1 MRLGYKSK
9 LLLESLVSA
18 GADALDVCA
27 YPKSILMNLGGWNEE
42 KYASRQLKR
51 MQEAGWIVW
60 DDSRETGE
68 WVLKLTQAGVNE
80 ISSDLDPEL
89 LWDRKW
95 DGNWRIVGF
104 DLPAHRRDL
113 RRRLVDWLHVNRFGC
128 LQGSL
133 WVTPCLDDNW
143 EAGLKGMKINPSAV
157 SFFEGHSFAWS
168 KDTKLVTKAWNFKE
182 INRLYRELL
191 NLRSSTR
198 SDSLKRE
205 LGSWIQNENAIL
217 KEVMAKDPFLPRELL
232 PKGYLGI
239 KALSKRGDF
248 FASLLRNQT

>member
-9 LLLESLVSA
+9 LLLESLLSA

-27 YPKSILMNLGGWNEE
+27 YPKSILMNLGGWKEE
-42 KYASRQLKR
+42 KFATRHLKK
-51 MQEAGWIVW
+51 MQEAGWIDW
-60 DDSRETGE
+60 DDSRESGE
-68 WVLKLTQAGVNE
+68 WVLKLTQVGVDA
-80 ISSDLDPEL
+80 ISNHIDPEL
-89 LWDRKW
+89 LWSSEW

-143 EAGLKGMKINPSAV
+143 EAGLKGLKIDPSAV

-168 KDTKLVTKAWNFKE
+168 KDSELVAKAWNFKE
-182 INRLYRELL
+182 INRLYRELID
-191 NLRSSTR
+191 LRSSTQP
-198 SDSLKRE
+198 DSLNHE
-205 LGSWIQNENAIL
+205 IGSWIRKENAIL
-217 KEVMAKDPFLPRELL
+217 KEAMAKDPFLPKELL
-232 PKGYLGI
+232 PKGYLGM
-239 KALSKRGDF
+239 KALSKRGEF
-248 FASLLRNQT
+248 YTSLLRNQT